1 MSITGL
7 HCGSLGGYEKG
18 CKIKYVIVVMCLAL
32 IMCSCRGRKIS
43 GQRGG
48 FN

>member
-18 CKIKYVIVVMCLAL
+18 CKIKYASVAMCLAL
-32 IMCSCRGRKIS
+32 LMFSCRGREMS
-43 GQRGG
+43 GQRVGV
-48 FN
+48 N